1 MTNDPLANAL
11 NIAPMV
17 PSDSSSKSN
26 EIIAKQPNE
35 IESLASLDFTQVR
48 ENYYNIILKGSEAL
62 EDALEVARQ
71 SQSPRSYEVLA
82 TLMGTLKDVNK
93 ELLAMHKTAKE
104 LQREDVGDNITN
116 NTLVLTTSELLTL
129 MKKNQE

>member
-35 IESLASLDFTQVR
+35 IESLASCDFTHVR

-62 EDALEVARQ
+62 
-71 SQSPRSYEVLA
+71 
-82 TLMGTLKDVNK
+82 
-93 ELLAMHKTAKE
+93 
-104 LQREDVGDNITN
+104 
-116 NTLVLTTSELLTL
+116 
-129 MKKNQE
+129 

>member
-35 IESLASLDFTQVR
+35 IESLASLDFTHVR